1 MEQHVQMPDNMT
13 ATKELEPTDLLVYV
27 GLKRYMNG
35 ITKQSYPS
43 TTTIAKDT
51 GLSRPT
57 IAKSIKKLEDT
68 GYIKTEKRV
77 KKSTIYTF
85 NDYKTFEPFSYE
97 FLDKQDLSPLEKSW
111 LLVSQQHSR
120 KDTEGIGVISYSEA
134 ELAEKT
140 NMSKSTINKCIT
152 LLRAKG
158 YLETVLERREEDGI
172 FVQKK
177 ITNLAELGQA
187 IIWKLKDHDEKINKN
202 TEDITKNTEDI
213 AKNTDE
219 IAELKKTVAQQ
230 AKIINALM
238 HDKKKE
244 KDNNIIIM

>member
-1 MEQHVQMPDNMT
+1 MPDNMT

-43 TTTIAKDT
+43 TTTVAKDT

-134 ELAEKT
+134 ELAEKI
-140 NMSKSTINKCIT
+140 NMSKSTINKCISS
-152 LLRAKG
+152 LRAKG

-202 TEDITKNTEDI
+202 TEDI
-213 AKNTDE
+213 
-219 IAELKKTVAQQ
+219 AELMKKMEKLEKTVAERDKTVEKQ
-230 AKIINALM
+230 AEIIRSLM

-244 KDNNIIIM
+244 KDDNVIVM

>member
-1 MEQHVQMPDNMT
+1 MPDNMT

-68 GYIKTEKRV
+68 GYIKTEKRP

-97 FLDKQDLSPLEKSW
+97 FLDKKDLSPLEKSW

-152 LLRAKG
+152 SLRAKG
-158 YLETVLERREEDGI
+158 YLETILERREEDGI

-187 IIWKLKDHDEKINKN
+187 IIWKIKDHDEKINKN
-202 TEDITKNTEDI
+202 TEDI
-213 AKNTDE
+213 AKNTDK
-219 IAELKKTVAQQ
+219 IAELEKTIKQQ

-238 HDKKKE
+238 LDKKQEKE
-244 KDNNIIIM
+244 NNVIIM